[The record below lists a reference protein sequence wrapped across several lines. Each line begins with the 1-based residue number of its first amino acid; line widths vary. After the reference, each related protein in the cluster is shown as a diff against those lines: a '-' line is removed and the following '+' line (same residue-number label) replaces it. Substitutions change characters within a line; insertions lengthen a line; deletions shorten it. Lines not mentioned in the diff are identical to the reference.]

1 EEKFETFEELS
12 LEQKQEQE
20 EDKEKLSNE
29 DLAKLDERFY
39 KRWKSE
45 HSNTPLVIVSIMLA
59 ASLLFCGYQSAYI
72 FRLANGEVGVFGYL
86 HNNNEQYESLSQ
98 ADDAE
103 EEQETVATTISDAID
118 PWFSLE
124 DAAGV
129 TDPNRE
135 RLTTVEIV
143 NQVSPATVTVYLYSD
158 ESGVNARSGSGSGF
172 LITADGYIVTNAHVV
187 TSLENQTGVKVAIP
201 GYTDL
206 FDAEIVGA
214 DVQTDIAVLKVTSE
228 EDLPYVTLGDSSALQ
243 TGELVVAIGN
253 PLGSFAGTVTVGVVS
268 AVEREMSNDGYLVTL
283 IQTDA
288 SINSGNSGGPLI
300 NSFGEVIGVTNAKM
314 ASAEGLGFAIPINSI
329 ESVIQSLINYGYVAN
344 RPYMG
349 FTAVTITEESYFGA
363 IPGVYVNDV
372 VPDGPADQAGLFAGD
387 VIISVDGVEINESSD
402 IIEARDAHSAGDQID
417 IVIERDGEQM
427 TFTMIIGDSANAN
440 G

>member
-1 EEKFETFEELS
+1 
-12 LEQKQEQE
+12 
-20 EDKEKLSNE
+20 
-29 DLAKLDERFY
+29 
-39 KRWKSE
+39 
-45 HSNTPLVIVSIMLA
+45 
-59 ASLLFCGYQSAYI
+59 
-72 FRLANGEVGVFGYL
+72 
-86 HNNNEQYESLSQ
+86 
-98 ADDAE
+98 
-103 EEQETVATTISDAID
+103 
-118 PWFSLE
+118 
-124 DAAGV
+124 
-129 TDPNRE
+129 
-135 RLTTVEIV
+135 
-143 NQVSPATVTVYLYSD
+143 D